1 MHHLLTLWSR
11 PKRWQN
17 MQKLYQNSKNIALK
31 HCLLAIFLIYP
42 LSSAATTPQAVQQL
56 DALVQQW
63 LALEQQQLQIQQDG
77 QQRKQSLQ
85 QGISLLQAEQKQLQ
99 QVLERNNKQNNAV
112 DEKRT
117 ELLAQQQQ
125 LEQQQQQGTKK
136 IAALLQQVQVMQ
148 PQLPPPLQQ
157 LWQQELDSLSDSADS
172 SIKLQRALFLLG
184 KLAEFQQRLSLDDM
198 TLTTAEGQQVRVRQL
213 YLGASQAWF
222 SSADG
227 SYTGIGFPAS
237 TGWTWQFDNSI
248 DSAPILSAI
257 AILEKRAQAELIS
270 LPIQLS
276 GETSAPTSAAE
287 QEKTP

>member
-1 MHHLLTLWSR
+1 MD
-11 PKRWQN
+11 N
-17 MQKLYQNSKNIALK
+17 LYQASKNLILK
-31 HCLLAIFLIYP
+31 YCLLISLFLALP
-42 LSSAATTPQAVQQL
+42 VNATAEQQAVQQL
-56 DALVQQW
+56 DTLVQQW
-63 LALEQQQLQIQQDG
+63 LGLEQQQQQVQQDW

-99 QVLERNNKQNNAV
+99 QMLDRNNKKNNTV
-112 DEKRT
+112 DEKRS

-136 IAALLQQVQVMQ
+136 ISALLQQVQVIQ

-157 LWQQELDSLSDSADS
+157 LWQQELDSLSVNADS

-198 TLTTAEGQQVRVRQL
+198 TLTTADGQQVRVRQL

-227 SYTGIGFPAS
+227 SYTGIGFPTS

-276 GETSAPTSAAE
+276 TETFTANPAAV